1 MKGGA
6 NDEPDF
12 SYTAAALSAARTDDT
27 APLRVGIIG
36 VGGISQAHRDG
47 YRAAGADVV
56 AIADPDSRNL
66 EARARRW
73 QVERS
78 YSDFRAMFADGDV
91 DVVSICAPTSV
102 HAPATL
108 AAAAAG
114 VHVLCEKP
122 ISLDLEQGRT
132 MIDACRAAGVV
143 FMINH
148 QLRSHGAAELAKRAL
163 ERGDIGEVTHVRLR
177 QAHDWAG
184 AQQVRPSFSTR
195 ASSGGGTLLDNGC
208 HLMDLARY
216 FGRDVE
222 EVYARTATRKFA
234 VELEDTAHVSLRF
247 VTGAIGTVEVA
258 WTATGWE
265 EGFWIYGTQ
274 GAFEYTNRSGT
285 PILRHAY
292 RASPGTT
299 WGETDVSEH
308 RFAGD
313 APHAR
318 HIRAFLSAVR
328 GERSVLC
335 SGEDGL
341 EAVRLVLA
349 AYESAEQNAPVLVS
363 DAPRT
368 LPV

>member
-1 MKGGA
+1 MSDTQRA
-6 NDEPDF
+6 IAATE
-12 SYTAAALSAARTDDT
+12 AALAAD
-27 APLRVGIIG
+27 APGAALRVAIIG
-36 VGGISQAHRDG
+36 TGGIAQAHHDG
-47 YRAAGADVV
+47 YVGAGAEVV
-56 AIADPDSRNL
+56 ALADPHAPTL
-66 EARARRW
+66 AKRARQW
-73 QVERS
+73 GVERT
-78 YSDFRAMFADGDV
+78 YSDFRALFADGDV
-91 DVVSICAPTSV
+91 DVVSICAPTAV

-122 ISLDLEQGRT
+122 LALDLDQGHT

-143 FMINH
+143 LMVNH
-148 QLRSHGAAELAKRAL
+148 QLRSHGAVEHAKRIL
-163 ERGDIGEVTHVRLR
+163 ERGELGEVTHVRLR

-184 AQQVRPSFSTR
+184 ATQVRASFATR

-216 FGRDVE
+216 LGKDVE

-265 EGFWIYGTQ
+265 EGFWVYGTQ
-274 GAFEYTNRSGT
+274 GALEYTNRSGT
-285 PILRHAY
+285 PVLRHAF

-299 WGETDVSEH
+299 WGDTDVSEH

-318 HIRAFLSAVR
+318 HVRAFLAAVA
-328 GERSVLC
+328 GERAALC

-341 EAVRLVLA
+341 EAVRLILA
-349 AYESAEQNAPVLVS
+349 AYESAERNAPVSLAE
-363 DAPRT
+363 APTT
-368 LPV
+368 LPA